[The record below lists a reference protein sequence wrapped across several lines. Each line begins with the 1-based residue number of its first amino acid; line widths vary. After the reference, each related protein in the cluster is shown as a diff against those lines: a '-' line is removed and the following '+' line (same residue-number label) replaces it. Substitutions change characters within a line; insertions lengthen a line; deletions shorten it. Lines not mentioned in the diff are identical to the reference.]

1 MKKAAIILIL
11 VCACLVLGSCSTGKS
26 REESEKED
34 TNNTTGEYINH
45 DKKENNDRPGEETP
59 DKKVNEANGEPDSGR
74 MDDETAAD
82 TASTETDTPVYY
94 YVNGNGV
101 RMRKDA
107 SLESDILILLYK
119 GTKVEYVD
127 VKGEWIKVKY
137 NNEIGYIRNDLLS
150 AEMPDDNTA
159 RNHNGN
165 AASENLSGNAA
176 DNSADNSAGNASVSN
191 PKIVVKKAERIL
203 ELWYGEVLYA
213 RYPIGLGWE
222 PVGDKK
228 REGDGKTPE
237 GEYYICT
244 RNNYSRFYLSLGL
257 SYPNTEDARDAL
269 ESGLIDQGTYN
280 RIEDAISRRVQPPW
294 NTALGGEI
302 MIHGHGS
309 HSDWTAGC
317 IAVDNDIMDVLWENC
332 GLGTTVIIE
341 P

>member
-1 MKKAAIILIL
+1 MPAWYSDRARR
-11 VCACLVLGSCSTGKS
+11 ASPA
-26 REESEKED
+26 ESEKED

-137 NNEIGYIRNDLLS
+137 NNEIGYIRNDLLR

-165 AASENLSGNAA
+165 AASKTFPGMLPIIPPIIPR
-176 DNSADNSAGNASVSN
+176 NASVSN

-203 ELWYGEVLYA
+203 ELWYGDVLYA
-213 RYPIGLGWE
+213 RYPIGLG
-222 PVGDKK
+222 
-228 REGDGKTPE
+228 
-237 GEYYICT
+237 
-244 RNNYSRFYLSLGL
+244 
-257 SYPNTEDARDAL
+257 
-269 ESGLIDQGTYN
+269 
-280 RIEDAISRRVQPPW
+280 
-294 NTALGGEI
+294 
-302 MIHGHGS
+302 
-309 HSDWTAGC
+309 
-317 IAVDNDIMDVLWENC
+317 
-332 GLGTTVIIE
+332 
-341 P
+341 